1 MSEEGV
7 GMDFALTADQTR
19 LRDSVITFARTE
31 LGGDAAQHDRDGS
44 FDWDGW
50 KKCARF
56 GVLGWPVPRPY
67 GGSGLD
73 PLTTLIAFEALAY
86 GCADNGLTFA
96 INNHVWACAV
106 YLVEHGTPEQR
117 ARYLPALCAGSMVGA
132 HALTEA
138 EAGSDILSIAS
149 RAQRQDDHYVL
160 TGTKCFISNGP
171 CAGLFVVFARTVDGP
186 AQTSL
191 SAFLV
196 PADTPGLSVVR
207 EIPKAGLRSTP
218 MGEIRLAGCRVPA
231 DHLLGREGAGYQIF
245 TSTIEWERGFMFAA
259 AVGSMQ
265 RILEQCVRYA
275 TQRRQFGR
283 PIGAN
288 QAVGHKLADMKVRL
302 ELARLMLYKIGW
314 LKREGRIALLESAIL
329 KLFST
334 EALVQSGLDAMQ
346 IHGARGYVSDLSIE
360 RELRDALAGTVYGG
374 TSEIQRN
381 VIASLI
387 GVPGLA

>member
-1 MSEEGV
+1 
-7 GMDFALTADQTR
+7 MDFALTAEQAR
-19 LRDSVITFARTE
+19 LRERVIAFARTE
-31 LGGDAAQHDRDGS
+31 LGGEVAQHDRCGS

-56 GVLGWPVPRPY
+56 GVLGWPVPQPY

-73 PLTTLIAFEALAY
+73 PLTALIAYEALGY
-86 GCADNGLTFA
+86 GCVDNGLTFA
-96 INNHVWACAV
+96 INNHVWACAI
-106 YLVEHGTPEQR
+106 YLVEHGTPGQR
-117 ARYLPALCAGSMVGA
+117 ERYLPALCAGDMVGA
-132 HALTEA
+132 HALTETG
-138 EAGSDILSIAS
+138 AGSDVLSMAT
-149 RAQRQDDHYVL
+149 RARRQGDDYVL
-160 TGTKCFISNGP
+160 TGAKCFISNGP
-171 CAGLFVVFARTVDGP
+171 CADLFVIFARTGDGP
-186 AQTSL
+186 AQTNL
-191 SAFLV
+191 SAFV
-196 PADTPGLSVVR
+196 MPAKTPGLKVVR

-218 MGEIRLAGCRVPA
+218 MGEIRFDDCRVPA
-231 DHLLGREGAGYQIF
+231 DHLLGREGSGYQLF

-265 RILEQCVRYA
+265 RILEQCVRHA

-302 ELARLMLYKIGW
+302 ELARLMLYKVGW

-334 EALVQSGLDAMQ
+334 EALVQAGLDAMQ
-346 IHGARGYVSDLSIE
+346 IHGARGYLMESSIE

-387 GVPGLA
+387 GLPGQG